1 MSDHPDPAPTTTGR
15 TRRPT
20 RDLSTMGQSD
30 VRPERP
36 RIIAW
41 CPGAGTPS
49 APILAAL
56 RAEGF
61 DVWIGSR
68 REPAGN
74 FEVSFLAADAERVR
88 AIIAAVDPAAT
99 PLTVGR

>member
-1 MSDHPDPAPTTTGR
+1 MSDHPDPAAATGR

-20 RDLSTMGQSD
+20 RDLSQMGLSD

-41 CPGAGTPS
+41 CPGEGSTN

-68 REPAGN
+68 REPVGN
-74 FEVSFLAADAERVR
+74 FEVSFLSADADRVR
-88 AIIAAVDPAAT
+88 AIIAGVDPAAA